1 MKGNETSANSP
12 HWTAPPCDRI
22 GLMDANFQYL
32 GAILAR
38 ADADEQAEFFRA
50 FIAECNM
57 LSLVQAIIAQKYVTG
72 PSAYLWAHSTGDVI
86 LWPDEKA
93 AVVALSSENDPG
105 VNAIDRWQL
114 DDAEL
119 DELLASGVVDEE
131 A

>member
-1 MKGNETSANSP
+1 MKME
-12 HWTAPPCDRI
+12 
-22 GLMDANFQYL
+22 LMDDNFQYL

-38 ADADEQAEFFRA
+38 ADADEQEEFFRA

-57 LSLVQAIIAQKYVTG
+57 LSLVQEIIAQKYVTG